1 MKHTGRYTKNDSPY
15 IFDASALI
23 NLERQN
29 KLWHLSEH
37 GDSVVIH
44 YRIAKEVTKSP
55 RSDLAGWI
63 ARHPRIITRTFLPKE
78 GELYISLRQQRTP
91 KIQDPDAIAIAIAW
105 YRKGILVCDDN
116 TALQK
121 ANHHGVNC
129 ITVDQFVLK
138 IELRML

>member
-1 MKHTGRYTKNDSPY
+1 MHQPRTKEPSY
-15 IFDASALI
+15 IFDASSLI

-37 GDSVVIH
+37 GDLVVIH

-55 RSDLAGWI
+55 RSGLAEWI
-63 ARHPRIITRTFLPKE
+63 TRRPDRITRTFLTQE
-78 GELYISLRQQRTP
+78 GELYIRLRQQRTP

-116 TALQK
+116 PALRK
-121 ANHHGVNC
+121 ANHYGVTC
-129 ITVDQFVLK
+129 LTVDQFVQK
-138 IELRML
+138 IEPQML